1 MKIIVSDSD
10 DDFLPTVTPT
20 NRQQPKPV
28 KKKVLTKTT
37 TKKEKKVLTSSQTDP
52 APSKTEFMACL
63 GLNPSLAVRSG
74 RAARLTAEEAKF
86 QQELAEAMRLSEEEC
101 SSSAEIVPPGS
112 SNESQNARV
121 ESEET
126 KPTPAKRK
134 VEETEDSKKVETQSG
149 EREEIVTVVNKG
161 EEKEEEEEEEPRRT
175 LSSTKKKVT
184 KKTII
189 SSDEEEGGC
198 VQEKKSKRKT
208 SPRKRRQKRNV
219 VLSEDESN
227 EEEEELENVKEH
239 VSASTEKKTKLN
251 HKPVSNPETPM
262 VSGPLKARN
271 SALPAT
277 PQLSSS
283 LAAVLGKMSSSKSTP
298 VSPGAPRAPLT
309 PGQRKLPAW
318 NPPAKVGTPGGL
330 SGPAGSPSIG
340 LRLGLSRKFKSKPLH
355 ASVKTKL

>member
-134 VEETEDSKKVETQSG
+134 VEETEDSKKVKTQSG

-161 EEKEEEEEEEPRRT
+161 EEKEEEEEEPRRT

-227 EEEEELENVKEH
+227 EEEEELENVKEP

-298 VSPGAPRAPLT
+298 VSPRAPLT